1 MFVWRHKFV
10 KVKVHNVIA
19 ILVRGVF
26 KSQLN
31 IYDEPFVKTANRRY
45 LFLQKD
51 STTDFQLGS
60 KHAFPSF

>member
-19 ILVRGVF
+19 ILGRGVF

-31 IYDEPFVKTANRRY
+31 IYDEPFAKTVN
-45 LFLQKD
+45 
-51 STTDFQLGS
+51 G
-60 KHAFPSF
+60 